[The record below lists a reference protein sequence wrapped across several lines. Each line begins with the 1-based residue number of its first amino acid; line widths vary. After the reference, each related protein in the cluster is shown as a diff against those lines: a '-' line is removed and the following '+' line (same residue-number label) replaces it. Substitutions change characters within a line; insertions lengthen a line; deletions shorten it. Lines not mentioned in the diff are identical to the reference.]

1 MSRNRKPKV
10 IWRKLGRE
18 DAFGQAWKD
27 KKIIELDPRM
37 TPKKQLEVICHEQL
51 HITYPD
57 MAETLVKQGG
67 KDLCN
72 ILWRLNYREVVVSPT
87 TKNKKAAE

>member
-1 MSRNRKPKV
+1 MSRSRKPKI

-37 TPKKQLEVICHEQL
+37 TPKKQLEIICHEQL
-51 HITYPD
+51 HITYPE
-57 MAETLVKQGG
+57 MSETLVKQGG

-72 ILWRLNYREVVVSPT
+72 TLWLLNYREVMVSPRA
-87 TKNKKAAE
+87 KNKKAAE